1 MKHIVEND
9 KIIKINT
16 IEISKDIENI
26 WNKEKTDKFNE
37 DIFNFIDWDHF
48 NSLNEILNLNDIP
61 LEQNQN
67 YHY

>member
-26 WNKEKTDKFNE
+26 WIKEKTDKFDE

-48 NSLNEILNLNDIP
+48 NSLNEILNLDDIP
-61 LEQNQN
+61 REQNQN